1 MCLKIWN
8 YQFIYFRDIILNR
21 KYKDTFFAALFNDPQ
36 YAFEVYHELHPEDTD
51 IDVTDIE
58 LITLRNMFT
67 IDYYN
72 DACIL
77 AKKRMIVL
85 TEHQSAINENMPM
98 RMLLYISEEYKRLFA
113 DNKRL
118 LHSRNLVKVPVPE
131 FYIIY
136 TGEKEWRDSMHL
148 SNSFYRYTNSLE
160 LIVNV
165 ISSPSQG
172 GIIGEFI
179 NFTKEITLLI
189 KQTGDKIGSIK
200 KVIEKYKNDAYRISN
215 FLRKRED
222 VADMI
227 NEGITLAEAF
237 EIEKENGRQEG
248 RQEGRIL
255 TLWEL
260 GFSLDDCILK
270 TGETEEFIKGILARN
285 GITI

>member
-1 MCLKIWN
+1 MPVSVERLEKST
-8 YQFIYFRDIILNR
+8 DIILNR

-36 YAFEVYHELHPEDTD
+36 YAFEVYQELHPEDTD

-85 TEHQSAINENMPM
+85 TEHQSTINENMPM
-98 RMLLYISEEYKRLFA
+98 RMFLYISEEYKRLFA

-118 LHSRNLVKVPVPE
+118 MHSRRLVKVPAPE

-148 SNSFYRYTNSLE
+148 SSSFSRYTSSLE
-160 LIVNV
+160 LIVKV

-172 GIIGEFI
+172 GVIGEFI

-237 EIEKENGRQEG
+237 EIEKENVRQEG

-260 GFSLDDCILK
+260 GFSLDECILK
-270 TGETEEFIKGILARN
+270 TGETEEFIKGILTRN